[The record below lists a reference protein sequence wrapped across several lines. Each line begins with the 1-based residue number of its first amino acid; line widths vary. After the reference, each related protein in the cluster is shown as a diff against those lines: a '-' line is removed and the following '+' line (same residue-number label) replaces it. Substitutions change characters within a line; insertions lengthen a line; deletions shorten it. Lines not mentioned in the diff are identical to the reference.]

1 MDFSLL
7 FDFQLIATHGGIG
20 KASRASG
27 RPKASLSRRLAEL
40 EETLGVRLI
49 ERGGRNLLLTPAV
62 PSWRLVP

>member
-7 FDFQLIATHGGIG
+7 ADFQLIATHGGIG

-40 EETLGVRLI
+40 EEALGIRLI
-49 ERGGRNLLLTPAV
+49 ERGGRSLVLTPAG
-62 PSWRLVP
+62 